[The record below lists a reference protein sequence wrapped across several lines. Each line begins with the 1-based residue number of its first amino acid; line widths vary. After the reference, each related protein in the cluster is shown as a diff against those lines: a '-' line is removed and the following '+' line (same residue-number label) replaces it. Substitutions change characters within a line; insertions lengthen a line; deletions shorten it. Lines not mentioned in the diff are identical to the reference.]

1 MLIKQ
6 TIRGQASQLELSSP
20 LPVGCGAQLG
30 DVLGH
35 VGVLHQ
41 EQSLGQAEHLHSVAL
56 DLLDQPLD
64 LGDARAAGRRHAG
77 VVQAQAGDNLAEQRV
92 VQLSAPVKLGLNS
105 SDMNECT
112 TKFTIYGNGA
122 FSLLGSAFT
131 LQILLNIF

>member
-1 MLIKQ
+1 MLTKQ
-6 TIRGQASQLELSSP
+6 PFRGQASQLELSSP

-41 EQSLGQAEHLHSVAL
+41 EQSLGQAEHLHPVAL

-64 LGDARAAGRRHAG
+64 LGDARAAARRHAG

-105 SDMNECT
+105 FDMNECT
-112 TKFTIYGNGA
+112 TKLTKYGNGA

>member
-1 MLIKQ
+1 M
-6 TIRGQASQLELSSP
+6 ELSSP
-20 LPVGCGAQLG
+20 LPVGCGAELG

-41 EQSLGQAEHLHSVAL
+41 EQSLGQAEHLHPVSL

-64 LGDARAAGRRHAG
+64 LGDARAAGRSHAG

-105 SDMNECT
+105 FDMNECT
-112 TKFTIYGNGA
+112 TKFTIYGYGNGP
-122 FSLLGSAFT
+122 ST
-131 LQILLNIF
+131 RRRCR

>member
-1 MLIKQ
+1 M
-6 TIRGQASQLELSSP
+6 
-20 LPVGCGAQLG
+20 
-30 DVLGH
+30 
-35 VGVLHQ
+35 LHQ
-41 EQSLGQAEHLHSVAL
+41 EQSLGQAEHLHPVAL

-112 TKFTIYGNGA
+112 TKLTKYGNGA

>member
-1 MLIKQ
+1 MDKHPDYNS
-6 TIRGQASQLELSSP
+6 RPCASP

-41 EQSLGQAEHLHSVAL
+41 EQSLGQAEHLHPVSL

-64 LGDARAAGRRHAG
+64 LGDARAAGRCHAG

-92 VQLSAPVKLGLNS
+92 VQLSAPLKLGLEEGSTIMYIETDNLPRICHLAPYS
-105 SDMNECT
+105 LSIIPLESD
-112 TKFTIYGNGA
+112 
-122 FSLLGSAFT
+122 S
-131 LQILLNIF
+131 

>member
-1 MLIKQ
+1 MQTKQ
-6 TIRGQASQLELSSP
+6 PIRGQASQLELSSP
-20 LPVGCGAQLG
+20 LPVGCGAELG

-41 EQSLGQAEHLHSVAL
+41 EQSLGQAEHLHPVAL
-56 DLLDQPLD
+56 DLPDQPLD

-105 SDMNECT
+105 SDMNENPQYT
-112 TKFTIYGNGA
+112 EMVPS